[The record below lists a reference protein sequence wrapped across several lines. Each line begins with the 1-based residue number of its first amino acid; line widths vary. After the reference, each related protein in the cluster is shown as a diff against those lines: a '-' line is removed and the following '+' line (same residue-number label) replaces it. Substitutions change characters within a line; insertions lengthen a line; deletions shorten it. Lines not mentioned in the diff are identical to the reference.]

1 MPQSVSLSPSQDGV
15 SRARHGRGRRLSLN
29 GGLCC
34 RVRYLGMSLE
44 ALLNTYGHHHPD
56 YLSDA
61 VEKIVQ
67 RHPAERKRDV
77 SGAITGA
84 VIKLPRGKRS

>member
-1 MPQSVSLSPSQDGV
+1 LCARDG
-15 SRARHGRGRRLSLN
+15 R
-29 GGLCC
+29 
-34 RVRYLGMSLE
+34 
-44 ALLNTYGHHHPD
+44 LNTYGHHHPD

-67 RHPAERKRDV
+67 RDPTAERKRDV

-84 VIKLPRGKRS
+84 VIKLPTGKR

>member
-1 MPQSVSLSPSQDGV
+1 MRRPSGEPTGETFQAAG
-15 SRARHGRGRRLSLN
+15 
-29 GGLCC
+29 
-34 RVRYLGMSLE
+34 YLGMPLE
-44 ALLNTYGHHHPD
+44 VLLNTYGHHYPG

-67 RHPAERKRDV
+67 RDPTAERKRGV

-84 VIKLPRGKRS
+84 VVKMPTEKRS